1 VNRLKPYAKSVVPL
15 VIGFVVSILQAIAKG
30 GVVNW
35 PTLAAA
41 LATLLTSASVY
52 MVPNRPATK

>member
-1 VNRLKPYAKSVVPL
+1 MNIKPYAKAVVPL
-15 VIGFVVSILQAIAKG
+15 VIGFIVSILQAVAKG

-35 PTLAAA
+35 PVVAAA

-52 MVPNRPATK
+52 MVPNRPVTK